1 MYIYHAL
8 INALGARIIHI
19 NLNTIFYTHV
29 EDSPTKSYCQAKPP
43 PPPSTPSRFMYEL
56 CLLVMSQLES
66 SGVSCVRVEVA
77 VLDSASSIVRTV
89 SVDVKQH

>member
-43 PPPSTPSRFMYEL
+43 PPPPPPIHPL
-56 CLLVMSQLES
+56 
-66 SGVSCVRVEVA
+66 A
-77 VLDSASSIVRTV
+77 VYVRTLSTSDV
-89 SVDVKQH
+89 SARELRS